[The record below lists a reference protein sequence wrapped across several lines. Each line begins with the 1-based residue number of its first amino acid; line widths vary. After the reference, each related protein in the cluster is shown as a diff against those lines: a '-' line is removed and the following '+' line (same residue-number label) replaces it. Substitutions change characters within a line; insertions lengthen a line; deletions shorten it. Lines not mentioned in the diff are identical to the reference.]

1 MTGDLVNAK
10 LVLIVN
16 RFLAHTLLVYSP
28 SPFMSSMAY
37 FIRKVLLRVIWSK
50 TNPAFRV
57 SAQKIIGNKLL
68 HQKLFWLFAD
78 TNLAKSGAAA
88 AFSVWCVF
96 LGQKK
101 SCKIQFLIC
110 IERIMLTKKL
120 SMANIDFIHSICRV
134 YSTPKKLRVVVSACF
149 FMLLLLLLSK
159 RRVRVQTET
168 KVNIPWSN

>member
-78 TNLAKSGAAA
+78 TNLAKRRSSCCILSLVCIFGTE
-88 AFSVWCVF
+88 
-96 LGQKK
+96 KK
-101 SCKIQFLIC
+101 LQNPVSHLH
-110 IERIMLTKKL
+110 RAYYVDKKL

-134 YSTPKKLRVVVSACF
+134 YSTPKKLRVVSACF
-149 FMLLLLLLSK
+149 FMLLLLLSK

>member
-37 FIRKVLLRVIWSK
+37 FIRKVLRVIWSK

-57 SAQKIIGNKLL
+57 SAAQKIIGNMLL

-78 TNLAKSGAAA
+78 TNLAKRLSSCCILSLVCIFGTE
-88 AFSVWCVF
+88 
-96 LGQKK
+96 KK
-101 SCKIQFLIC
+101 LQNPVSHLH
-110 IERIMLTKKL
+110 RAYYVDKKL

-149 FMLLLLLLSK
+149 FMLLLLSK

>member
-1 MTGDLVNAK
+1 
-10 LVLIVN
+10 
-16 RFLAHTLLVYSP
+16 
-28 SPFMSSMAY
+28 MAY

-57 SAQKIIGNKLL
+57 SAAQKIIGNMLL

-134 YSTPKKLRVVVSACF
+134 YSTPKKAESSSERMF
-149 FMLLLLLLSK
+149 FYAAATAT
-159 RRVRVQTET
+159 TE
-168 KVNIPWSN
+168 